1 MDWKKTGVTCIG
13 IKNELGKFL
22 INPNAGI
29 IITEGMKVIVLG
41 NKQQIDAMKHNV
53 GED

>member
-1 MDWKKTGVTCIG
+1 MRY
-13 IKNELGKFL
+13 
-22 INPNAGI
+22 
-29 IITEGMKVIVLG
+29 ITEGMKVIVLG